1 MWGILIFLR
10 ARYIVTTVRG
20 ISRMEETK
28 GTILIV
34 DDNSLNS
41 ELLEATLKP
50 LGVDVIVYD
59 SPQLALKELASV
71 SIDVVLI
78 DIVMPELDGFTF
90 AEKFIKTHKN
100 TSVVFVSAHN
110 ANENRVRGFSMGS
123 CVYIEKPFD
132 VTVTRAQIAS
142 VLKLKKL
149 QDQLLREKE
158 KLDCIFEFSSNEII
172 LTNLNFDII
181 NQNHKII
188 CSSKN
193 NKKNFLDV
201 LRLNKQNDV
210 LDKLLAFTH
219 SQEKQISFNI
229 IFDEEKHTKTNV
241 SKIFTE
247 KEVTGYLIIIDDRT
261 EEYRVEEQRDQFIET
276 LTHDLKTPVRAEKRA
291 LELLYDG
298 SFGELNKD
306 QKDII
311 KEILNSSRYMM
322 RMTNNI
328 LTKYKLDNGKYKVFK
343 RQYSIEKTLTSCL
356 DNLKYM
362 FESENQTIKIISSLT
377 KEIFDYDEREIKR
390 VLTNL
395 IANASEYSPAN
406 STIIISLEQDDEN
419 LRISIT
425 DEGPGIAEEMLMNL
439 FDEKQSFKPR
449 FKKVGSG
456 MGLYITKKIMEAHN
470 GSISVKSE
478 LNVGSTFTLFIPIDK
493 QCVLPAVN

>member
-1 MWGILIFLR
+1 
-10 ARYIVTTVRG
+10 
-20 ISRMEETK
+20 MEETK

-41 ELLEATLKP
+41 DLLEATLKP
-50 LGVDVIVYD
+50 LGAEIIVYT
-59 SPQLALKELASV
+59 SPQLALKELGDV
-71 SIDVVLI
+71 RIDVVLI

-90 AEKFIKTHKN
+90 AEKFLQTHKN

-110 ANENRVRGFSMGS
+110 ANENRIRGFSMGS

-132 VTVTRAQIAS
+132 VTATRAQIAS

-158 KLDCIFEFSSNEII
+158 KLDCIFEYSSNEII
-172 LTNLNFDII
+172 LTNLSFDII
-181 NQNHKII
+181 NQNYKLI
-188 CSSKN
+188 CSN
-193 NKKNFLDV
+193 NKNNFLDI
-201 LRLNKQNDV
+201 LRDNKQNDI
-210 LDKLLAFTH
+210 LDKLLAFAH
-219 SQEKQISFNI
+219 SEEKQISFNI
-229 IFDEEKHTKTNV
+229 IFEEEKHTKTNI
-241 SKIFTE
+241 SKIYTE
-247 KEVTGYLIIIDDRT
+247 NSATGYLIIIDDRT
-261 EEYRVEEQRDQFIET
+261 EEYKVEEQRDQFIET

-343 RQYSIEKTLTSCL
+343 RQYSIEETLKTCL
-356 DNLKYM
+356 DSLKYM
-362 FESENQTIKIISSLT
+362 FEGENQTIKIVSNLN

-406 STIIISLEQDDEN
+406 STILISLDQDESN
-419 LRISIT
+419 LKISIS
-425 DEGPGIAEEMLMNL
+425 DEGPGISEEMLTNL

-456 MGLYITKKIMEAHN
+456 MGLYVTKKIMEAHN

-478 LNVGSTFTLFIPIDK
+478 PNVGSTFTLFIPIEK
-493 QCVLPAVN
+493 HCVLPVVN